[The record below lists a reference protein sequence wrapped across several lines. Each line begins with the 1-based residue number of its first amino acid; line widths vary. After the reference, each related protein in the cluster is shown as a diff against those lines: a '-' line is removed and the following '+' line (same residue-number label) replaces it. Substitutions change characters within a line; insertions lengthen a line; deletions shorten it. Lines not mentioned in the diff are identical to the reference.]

1 MTDATPKPAVT
12 SFFHDETNTITH
24 VVTDPVTKTAVI
36 IDPVLDFDVKSGK
49 QSTDSVDKVIAFTR
63 EQGLNVAYVL
73 ETHVH
78 ADHLTAAPHVKE
90 QTGAQIAIGAHIGTV
105 QDTWN
110 SIFNYKDGLETDP
123 HMFDRV
129 FADGESFE
137 VGNLPAR
144 VLYTPGHTAVDVT
157 YLIGD
162 AAFVGDTMFMP
173 DYGTARCDFP
183 GGDARTLYRSIQRL
197 LDLPDET
204 RVFVC
209 HDYLP
214 KGGRSEYRWETTIG
228 EARQNVMIAGVSED
242 DFVATREERDANLG
256 VPALLYPSLQ
266 VNIRAGDMPPPE
278 ENGTRYIKVP
288 VREKN

>member
-1 MTDATPKPAVT
+1 MTDPVHKPVVT
-12 SFFHDETNTITH
+12 SFFHDDTNTITH
-24 VVTDPVTKTAVI
+24 VVVDPATKKAAI
-36 IDPVLDFDVKSGK
+36 IDPVLDFDASSGARR
-49 QSTDSVDKVIAFTR
+49 TDSVDEVIAFTR
-63 EQGLNVAYVL
+63 AEGLDVVYVL

-78 ADHLTAAPHVKE
+78 ADHLTAAPHVKAE
-90 QTGAQIAIGAHIGTV
+90 TGAEVAIGAHIGTV
-105 QDTWN
+105 QETWN
-110 SIFNYKDGLETDP
+110 SIFNYKEGLETSP
-123 HMFDRV
+123 HIFDRLFV
-129 FADGESFE
+129 DGETFHIGE
-137 VGNLPAR
+137 LPAR

-214 KGGRSEYRWETTIG
+214 KDGRKEHRWQTTIG
-228 EARQNVMIAGVSED
+228 EARRNVMIAGVSED
-242 DFVATREERDANLG
+242 DFVATREARDANLS

-266 VNIRAGDMPPPE
+266 VNIRGGDMPPAE
-278 ENGTRYIKVP
+278 DNGRRYIKLP
-288 VREKN
+288 LD